1 MRDLPEGD
9 VHVWSIRLDGS
20 EDRIRRLAQVLSRD
34 EMDRAN
40 RFRFD
45 VHRHRFIAARSAM
58 RHLLAEYGGVDPQV
72 LRFHYGH
79 RGKPDLPDFPWLHF
93 NLSHSEDRALL
104 AVTRV
109 APIGVDIEYLRSMP
123 DLMDIA
129 ERFFA
134 RGEVERLVRQPSS
147 EHAPCFFRCWT
158 RKEAYL
164 KAVGEG
170 LAIPLNR
177 FEVTHEPDRE
187 PRFLAF
193 RDPKEAPEAWSLHH
207 LDPEAGYFGAVALR
221 ASPEAVKLEGWDG

>member
-1 MRDLPEGD
+1 MQTLPESQ
-9 VHVWSIRLDGS
+9 VHVWAIRLDGS
-20 EDRIRRLAQVLSRD
+20 EDRVRRLARVLSRD

-58 RHLLAEYGGVDPQV
+58 RHLLAEYSGVAPEA

-93 NLSHSEDRALL
+93 NLSHSEERALL
-104 AVTRV
+104 GVTRI
-109 APIGVDIEYLRSMP
+109 APVGVDVEHLRSMP

-134 RGEVERLVRQPSS
+134 RGEVERLSQQPSS
-147 EHAPCFFRCWT
+147 EHEPCFFRCWT

-164 KAVGEG
+164 KAIGEG
-170 LAIPLNR
+170 LAVPLNR

-187 PRFLAF
+187 PRFLDF
-193 RDPKEAPEAWSLHH
+193 RDPDETPEAWSLHH
-207 LDPEAGYFGAVALR
+207 LDPDEGYFGAVALR
-221 ASPEAVKLEGWDG
+221 ASPQAVRLESWDG